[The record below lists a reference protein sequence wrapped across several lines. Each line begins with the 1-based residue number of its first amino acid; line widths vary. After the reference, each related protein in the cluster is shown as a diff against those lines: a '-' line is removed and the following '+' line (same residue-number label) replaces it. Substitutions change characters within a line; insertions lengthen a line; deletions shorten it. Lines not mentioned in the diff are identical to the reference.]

1 MAFQSLFNNSLGI
14 CLVTL
19 LSTSVKS
26 CEFENQHSIAPIYSN
41 GTLMTDRNEEAA
53 CPIGALKHVREE
65 LQPGVVAVEDQ
76 IAVVE
81 IGLCLSE
88 PRVLSGQ
95 RRACIALGEIEYDI
109 EERRDRA

>member
-26 CEFENQHSIAPIYSN
+26 CEFENQHFIAPIYSS

-53 CPIGALKHVREE
+53 CPIGALKHVRKE
-65 LQPGVVAVEDQ
+65 LQPGVVAVHDQ
-76 IAVVE
+76 LAFLVTIV
-81 IGLCLSE
+81 LCLDLRKPCVLRSE
-88 PRVLSGQ
+88 CGRGIRFSEV
-95 RRACIALGEIEYDI
+95 
-109 EERRDRA
+109 

>member
-26 CEFENQHSIAPIYSN
+26 CEFENQHSIAPIYSS
-41 GTLMTDRNEEAA
+41 GTHMTDRNEEAA

-65 LQPGVVAVEDQ
+65 LQPGVVAVHDQ
-76 IAVVE
+76 LSFPII
-81 IGLCLSE
+81 IGLRLDLRE
-88 PRVLSGQ
+88 PGVLRREGRRRV
-95 RRACIALGEIEYDI
+95 
-109 EERRDRA
+109 